1 MPPNECSKRSTL
13 SRRLDVK
20 LLGVLMLALGALWM
34 TRPASAQMYDPRYPV
49 CMHVYGSLIG
59 ERMDCIFT
67 SVNQCQAAAQGLPA
81 TCLVNP
87 FYGPEAPR
95 SRGFGR

>member
-1 MPPNECSKRSTL
+1 M
-13 SRRLDVK
+13 RL
-20 LLGVLMLALGALWM
+20 LGALLLALGVLWT

-49 CMHVYGSLIG
+49 CMHVYGELVG

-67 SVNQCQAAAQGLPA
+67 SLDQCQAGAVGLPA

-87 FYGPEAPR
+87 YYAPR
-95 SRGFGR
+95 SARPYRPER